1 MMSVP
6 FFLLAGGLGAVAA
19 GRRGLALALWGLA
32 VAIMLGLFRL
42 HATDALS
49 IAL

>member
-1 MMSVP
+1 MMSAP

-19 GRRGLALALWGLA
+19 GWRGLALVLWALG

-42 HATDALS
+42 HATDALN